1 MEYIKTAATDAA
13 ETAITFDDFYPY
25 IWIRSFGEG
34 CYVSPVPGIQA
45 GGVDV
50 AELPAGGI
58 IMIHAQTESIYVK
71 GATAIEVHAQMYADC
86 PWIGI

>member
-1 MEYIKTAATDAA
+1 MEYIKTVTTDAA
-13 ETAITFDDFYPY
+13 ETAITFEDFYPY
-25 IWIRSFGEG
+25 IWIRSFDDG

-71 GATAIEVHAQMYADC
+71 GATTIEVHAQMYADC